1 VSKLSAYQLDVK
13 NRGKLYIEL
22 PANTPLGPSV
32 AGLPGARN
40 YTSNSGYEVAPPL
53 VIAEVKSKA
62 AVQKVVDAIA
72 LYAADNPLSVT
83 TWGSDWDYAVAQT
96 KKTGDVIRDGVQQL
110 NDDLPGLPNFNVVL
124 VVLAIVAVVV
134 ALVVFAPEVKR
145 LVRA

>member
-124 VVLAIVAVVV
+124 VVFAIVAVVV